1 MRPKKSI
8 SLCLVKINTFFIVV
22 LWTLGIDG

>member
-22 LWTLGIDG
+22 LWTLGIDW